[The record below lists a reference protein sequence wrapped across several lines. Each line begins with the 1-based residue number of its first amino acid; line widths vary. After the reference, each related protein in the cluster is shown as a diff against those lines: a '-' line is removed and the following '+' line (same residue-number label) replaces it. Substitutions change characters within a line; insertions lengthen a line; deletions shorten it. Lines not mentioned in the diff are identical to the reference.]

1 MFHYVNAITN
11 TRGDALTGFFVRAID
26 TASGSTVS
34 IFADQNSTPIQAVSG
49 VANAAQVDSDGNAS
63 FYVDSGEYHLDIYA
77 TDSTTFVKR
86 IENIPMVSEGDFV
99 INADLAASTG
109 AALVG
114 ATGGGTVQ
122 DGLDRI
128 GTFAGYDSGGG
139 SVAQTTSKS
148 TAVTLNKPCGQI
160 TTSNAALAG
169 GASVS
174 FTLNNS
180 FIAATDTV
188 VANVQFASGG
198 RGVGEYAVRVGNQAA
213 GRCLFVIENKTA
225 GTLGDAIIINFAIVS
240 SVNA

>member
-63 FYVDSGEYHLDIYA
+63 FYIDSGEYHLDIYA
-77 TDSTTFVKR
+77 TDSTTFIKR

-99 INADLAASTG
+99 INSDLSASTG
-109 AALVG
+109 AALIG

-128 GTFAGYDSGGG
+128 GTFVGYDSGGASG
-139 SVAQTTSKS
+139 SQP
-148 TAVTLNKPCGQI
+148 TAKTDTVNINALCGQI
-160 TTSNAALAG
+160 TMNAA
-169 GASVS
+169 
-174 FTLNNS
+174 TLNANTS
-180 FIAATDTV
+180 LVFSMNNDFIGTTDAV
-188 VANVQFASGG
+188 VANIASGATTNAYTLT
-198 RGVGEYAVRVGNQAA
+198 VTRVG
-213 GRCLFVIENKTA
+213 A
-225 GTLGDAIIINFAIVS
+225 GTCGFHLRNVSASNLSEAIVINFAVIQA
-240 SVNA
+240 VNA